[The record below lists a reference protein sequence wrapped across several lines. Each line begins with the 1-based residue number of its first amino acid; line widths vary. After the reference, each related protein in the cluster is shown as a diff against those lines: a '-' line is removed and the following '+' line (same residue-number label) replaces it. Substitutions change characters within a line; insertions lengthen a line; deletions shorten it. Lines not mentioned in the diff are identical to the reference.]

1 MEWHAKSV
9 EEILRLLK
17 TSENGLSEREAEER
31 LKRYG
36 PNLIE
41 KKRKLEPLKILVRQ
55 FTSFLVLLLVFAA
68 CVSFLIGEFFDGL
81 AISAIII
88 LNASLGFFQ
97 EYRAEK
103 AVETLKKLAAPKAK
117 VLRDGKIRILD
128 AKNLVPGDII
138 FFEQGDILPADVRI
152 IEAVN
157 LKIDESILT
166 GESVPSLKFTHKLP
180 EKTTLAD
187 RENMGY
193 SSTVVTYGRG
203 KGIVVATGMKTEFG
217 KIAKSIQKTKGEP
230 TPLLLKLRN
239 LGLWLGMIV
248 LLISGIIFAFEW
260 ISTGKIYES
269 FMISVALAVA
279 AVPEGLPAIVTVCL
293 ALGVSRMAKRN
304 AIVKKLASVE
314 TLGCVTVI
322 ATDKTGT
329 LTKNEM
335 TVKKI
340 FINDKVLEVTGIGYE
355 PVGKILENGKEIK
368 KLDDL
373 SILFKIGCLCNHA
386 SLEKD
391 EGWHIIGDP
400 TEGSLLVAAAKFG
413 IWKEKLDKEY
423 PIVAE
428 IPFSPERRMMTTVHK
443 KGRKYF
449 AFVKGAPEVIIHKS
463 KFILKNS
470 KIRRFSKKEKEKVLE
485 KVKEF
490 GEEALRTLAFA
501 YKEVENIKK
510 IDEEVEKGL
519 IFVGFVGIID
529 PPRPEVKEAI
539 ENCKQ
544 AGIKVLM
551 VTGDHALTAKAIAR
565 EIGMESEHII
575 TGAELD
581 ELSNKELEEIVEKV
595 TIYARTSA
603 QHKERILEALR
614 KKGHVVAITGDGVND
629 APAIKKADVG
639 IAMGK
644 KGSEVTREASH
655 IVLVDDNFST
665 IVNAIAEG
673 RGIYDNIR
681 KFIRY
686 LLSVNFSEVFLV
698 LAAIILR
705 LPLPL
710 LPLQILWI
718 NLLTDGLPAITLSA
732 DPYEKDIMKR
742 KPRGKKEGIF
752 HKMLLFILISSIVMF
767 VLGFLIFMLYLKE
780 FSLDKAR
787 TMVFTFSVVFELLFI
802 FNCRSEKH
810 SVFRIGISG
819 NKKLLLAVIIS
830 FILQLLVI
838 YVPFLQSIFKTV
850 PLSLYDWMII
860 ILFSSSSLLVL
871 PEIFM
876 SKKLI

>member
-1 MEWHAKSV
+1 MEWHAKSI
-9 EEILRLLK
+9 EEVLELLK
-17 TSENGLSEREAEER
+17 TSEKGLSEREAEER
-31 LKRYG
+31 LKKYG

-41 KKRKLEPLKILVRQ
+41 KKRRLEPLKILVRQ
-55 FTSFLVLLLVFAA
+55 FTSFLVLLLVFAT
-68 CVSFLIGEFFDGL
+68 CISFFIGEFFDGL

-103 AVETLKKLAAPKAK
+103 AVEALKKLAAPKAK
-117 VLRDGKIRILD
+117 VLRDGKLRVLD

-157 LKIDESILT
+157 LKIDESLLT
-166 GESVPSLKFTHKLP
+166 GESMPSLKFTHKLP

-193 SSTVVTYGRG
+193 SSTLVTYGRG
-203 KGIVVATGMKTEFG
+203 KGVVVATGMKTEFG
-217 KIAKSIQKTKGEP
+217 KIAESIQKIKEEP
-230 TPLLLKLRN
+230 TPLLLRLRN
-239 LGLWLGMIV
+239 LGLWLGAII
-248 LLISGIIFAFEW
+248 LLLCGIIFAVELIF
-260 ISTGKIYES
+260 TRKIYES
-269 FMISVALAVA
+269 FMVAVALAVS
-279 AVPEGLPAIVTVCL
+279 AVPEGLPVAVTVCL
-293 ALGVSRMAKRN
+293 ALGVKRMAKRN

-340 FINDKVLEVTGIGYE
+340 FVDNKVLEVTGIGYE
-355 PVGKILENGKEIK
+355 PVGKILENGKEVK
-368 KLDDL
+368 KLKDL
-373 SILFKIGCLCNHA
+373 SLLFEIGCLCNHA

-391 EGWHIIGDP
+391 GEWRVVGDP

-413 IWKEKLDKEY
+413 IWREKLEKEY
-423 PIVAE
+423 PIAAE
-428 IPFSPERRMMTTVHK
+428 IPFSSERKMMTTVHK
-443 KGRKYF
+443 RGKKYF
-449 AFVKGAPEVIIHKS
+449 VCVKGAPEVIVHKS

-470 KIRRFSKKEKEKVLE
+470 KIRRFSKEEKERILE

-501 YKEVENIKK
+501 YKEIESIKK
-510 IDEEVEKGL
+510 VDEKIEEDL
-519 IFVGFVGIID
+519 IFVGFVGMID
-529 PPRPEVKEAI
+529 PPRPEVKEAV
-539 ENCKQ
+539 EKCRQ

-551 VTGDHALTAKAIAR
+551 ITGDHALTAKAIAK
-565 EIGMESEHII
+565 EIGMKGEHVI

-581 ELSNKELEEIVEKV
+581 ELSDKELEEVVEKV

-614 KKGHVVAITGDGVND
+614 KKGHVIAMTGDGVND
-629 APAIKKADVG
+629 APAVKKADVG

-644 KGSEVTREASH
+644 KGSDVTREASH
-655 IVLVDDNFST
+655 IVLADDNFAT
-665 IVNAIAEG
+665 IVNAIEEG
-673 RGIYDNIR
+673 KGIYDNIR

-686 LLSVNFSEVFLV
+686 LLSVNFAEIFLI
-698 LAAIILR
+698 LATTLLR

-718 NLLTDGLPAITLSA
+718 NLLTDGLPALALST

-742 KPRGKKEGIF
+742 RPRSKKEGIF
-752 HKMLLFILISSIVMF
+752 HKMLLFIIVGGIVNF
-767 VLGFLIFMLYLKE
+767 IFDFLIFIFGLRE
-780 FSLDKAR
+780 FNIYKAR
-787 TMVFTFSVVFELLFI
+787 TMVFTFVVAFELFFI

-810 SVFRIGISG
+810 SVFRIGIGG
-819 NKKLLLAVIIS
+819 NKKLLLAITIS
-830 FILQLLVI
+830 FLLQFLVI
-838 YVPFLQSIFKTV
+838 YIPFFQAIFKTV

-860 ILFSSSSLLVL
+860 LLFSSSALFIL

-876 SKKLI
+876 R

>member
-1 MEWHAKSV
+1 
-9 EEILRLLK
+9 
-17 TSENGLSEREAEER
+17 
-31 LKRYG
+31 
-36 PNLIE
+36 
-41 KKRKLEPLKILVRQ
+41 
-55 FTSFLVLLLVFAA
+55 LVLLIVFAA
-68 CVSFLIGEFFDGL
+68 CVSFLIGELFDGL

-88 LNASLGFFQ
+88 LNVSLGFFQ

-103 AVETLKKLAAPKAK
+103 AVEALKKLAAPKAK
-117 VLRDGKIRILD
+117 VLRDGKLRILD

-166 GESVPSLKFTHKLP
+166 GESIPSLKFTQKLL

-193 SSTVVTYGRG
+193 SSTLVTYGRG
-203 KGIVVATGMKTEFG
+203 KGVVVATGMKTEFG
-217 KIAKSIQKTKGEP
+217 KIAESIQKIKEEP
-230 TPLLLKLRN
+230 TPLLLRLRN
-239 LGLWLGMIV
+239 LGLWLGAII
-248 LLISGIIFAFEW
+248 LLLCGIIFAVELIF
-260 ISTGKIYES
+260 TRKIYES
-269 FMISVALAVA
+269 FMIAVALAVS
-279 AVPEGLPAIVTVCL
+279 AVPEGLPVAVTVCL
-293 ALGVSRMAKRN
+293 ALGVRRMAKRN

-340 FINDKVLEVTGIGYE
+340 FVDNKVLEVTGIGYE
-355 PVGKILENGKEIK
+355 PVGKILENGKEVK
-368 KLDDL
+368 KLKDL
-373 SILFKIGCLCNHA
+373 SLLFEIGCLCNRA

-391 EGWHIIGDP
+391 GEWRVVGDP

-413 IWKEKLDKEY
+413 IWKEKLEKEY
-423 PIVAE
+423 PIAAE
-428 IPFSPERRMMTTVHK
+428 IPFSSERKMMTTVHK
-443 KGRKYF
+443 RGKKYF
-449 AFVKGAPEVIIHKS
+449 VCVKGAPEVIVHKS

-470 KIRRFSKKEKEKVLE
+470 KIRRFSKEEKERILE

-490 GEEALRTLAFA
+490 GKEALRTLAFA
-501 YKEVENIKK
+501 YKEIKSIKK
-510 IDEEVEKGL
+510 VDEKIEEEL
-519 IFVGFVGIID
+519 IFVGFVGMID
-529 PPRPEVKEAI
+529 PPRPEVKEAV
-539 ENCKQ
+539 EKCRQ

-551 VTGDHALTAKAIAR
+551 ITGDHALTAKAIAK
-565 EIGMESEHII
+565 EVGMESEHVI

-581 ELSNKELEEIVEKV
+581 ELSGKELEEVVEKV

-614 KKGHVVAITGDGVND
+614 KKGHVIAMTGDGVND
-629 APAIKKADVG
+629 APAVKKADVG

-644 KGSEVTREASH
+644 KGSDVTREASH
-655 IVLVDDNFST
+655 IVLADDNFAT
-665 IVNAIAEG
+665 IVNAIEEG

-686 LLSVNFSEVFLV
+686 LLSVNFAEIFLI
-698 LAAIILR
+698 LATTLLR

-718 NLLTDGLPAITLSA
+718 NLLTDGLPALALST

-742 KPRGKKEGIF
+742 RPRSKKEGIF
-752 HKMLLFILISSIVMF
+752 HKMLLFIIVGGIVNF
-767 VLGFLIFMLYLKE
+767 IFDFLIFIFGLRE
-780 FSLDKAR
+780 FNIYKAR
-787 TMVFTFSVVFELLFI
+787 TMVFTFVVVFELFFI

-810 SVFRIGISG
+810 SVFRTGIGG
-819 NKKLLLAVIIS
+819 NKKLLLAVSIS
-830 FILQLLVI
+830 FLLQLLVI
-838 YVPFLQSIFKTV
+838 YIPFFQAIFKTV
-850 PLSLYDWMII
+850 PLSLRDWMII
-860 ILFSSSSLLVL
+860 LLFSSSALFVL

-876 SKKLI
+876 R

>member
-1 MEWHAKSV
+1 MEWHAKGI
-9 EEILRLLK
+9 EEVLKLLK
-17 TSENGLSEREAEER
+17 TSEKGLSEREAEER
-31 LKRYG
+31 LKKYG

-41 KKRKLEPLKILVRQ
+41 KKRKLESLKILVRQ
-55 FTSFLVLLLVFAA
+55 FTSFLVLLIVFAA
-68 CVSFLIGEFFDGL
+68 CVSFLIGELFDGL

-88 LNASLGFFQ
+88 LNVSLGFFQ

-103 AVETLKKLAAPKAK
+103 AVEALKKLAAPKAK
-117 VLRDGKIRILD
+117 VLRDGKLRILD

-166 GESVPSLKFTHKLP
+166 GESIPSLKFTQKLL

-193 SSTVVTYGRG
+193 SSTLVTYGRG
-203 KGIVVATGMKTEFG
+203 KGVVVATGMKTEFG
-217 KIAKSIQKTKGEP
+217 KIAESIQKIKEEP
-230 TPLLLKLRN
+230 TPLLLRLRN
-239 LGLWLGMIV
+239 LGLWLGAII
-248 LLISGIIFAFEW
+248 LLLCGIIFAVELIF
-260 ISTGKIYES
+260 TRKIYES
-269 FMISVALAVA
+269 FMIAVALAVS
-279 AVPEGLPAIVTVCL
+279 AVPEGLPVAVTVCL
-293 ALGVSRMAKRN
+293 ALGVRRMAKRN

-340 FINDKVLEVTGIGYE
+340 FVDNKVLEVTGIGYE
-355 PVGKILENGKEIK
+355 PVGKILENGKEVK
-368 KLDDL
+368 KLKDL
-373 SILFKIGCLCNHA
+373 SLLFEIGCLCNRA

-391 EGWHIIGDP
+391 GEWRVVGDP

-413 IWKEKLDKEY
+413 IWKEKLEKEY
-423 PIVAE
+423 PIAAE
-428 IPFSPERRMMTTVHK
+428 IPFSSERKMMTTVHK
-443 KGRKYF
+443 RGKKYF
-449 AFVKGAPEVIIHKS
+449 VCVKGAPEVIVHKS

-470 KIRRFSKKEKEKVLE
+470 KIRRFSKEEKERILE

-490 GEEALRTLAFA
+490 GKEALRTLAFA
-501 YKEVENIKK
+501 YKEIKSIKK
-510 IDEEVEKGL
+510 VDEKIEEEL
-519 IFVGFVGIID
+519 IFVGFVGMID
-529 PPRPEVKEAI
+529 PPRPEVKEAV
-539 ENCKQ
+539 EKCRQ

-551 VTGDHALTAKAIAR
+551 ITGDHALTAKAIAK
-565 EIGMESEHII
+565 EVGMESEHVI

-581 ELSNKELEEIVEKV
+581 ELSGKELEEVVEKV

-614 KKGHVVAITGDGVND
+614 KKGHVIAMTGDGVND
-629 APAIKKADVG
+629 APAVKKADVG

-644 KGSEVTREASH
+644 KGSDVTREASH
-655 IVLVDDNFST
+655 IVLADDNFAT
-665 IVNAIAEG
+665 IVNAIEEG

-686 LLSVNFSEVFLV
+686 LLSVNFAEIFLI
-698 LAAIILR
+698 LATTLLR

-718 NLLTDGLPAITLSA
+718 NLLTDGLPALALST

-742 KPRGKKEGIF
+742 RPRSKKEGIF
-752 HKMLLFILISSIVMF
+752 HKMLLFIIVGGIVNF
-767 VLGFLIFMLYLKE
+767 IFDFLIFIFGLRE
-780 FSLDKAR
+780 FNIYKAR
-787 TMVFTFSVVFELLFI
+787 TMVFTFVVVFELFFI

-810 SVFRIGISG
+810 SVFRTGIGG
-819 NKKLLLAVIIS
+819 NKKLLLAVSIS
-830 FILQLLVI
+830 FLLQLLVI
-838 YVPFLQSIFKTV
+838 YIPFFQAIFKTV
-850 PLSLYDWMII
+850 PLSLRDWMII
-860 ILFSSSSLLVL
+860 LLFSSSALFVL

-876 SKKLI
+876 R